1 MVLDVTD
8 STPNPYF
15 RRLTNGYSCWL
26 IDAQSLFPLLNRWHE
41 GYFLKKISL
50 PSKIFC
56 RLTDAL
62 HLTDGKLRCRLTDG
76 FERCRITEDKFST
89 LKKKS

>member
-1 MVLDVTD
+1 MAL
-8 STPNPYF
+8 
-15 RRLTNGYSCWL
+15 L
-26 IDAQSLFPLLNRWHE
+26 SLNQRHE

-50 PSKIFC
+50 PSKKGY

-76 FERCRITEDKFST
+76 FERCRITNDKFPT
-89 LKKKS
+89 LKKNHSVVHATGKCRKSDNPAVGFLVEM